1 MKFYLVGK
9 GQEIIQKRN
18 VAVLK
23 LKDIP
28 KMQLSCSFE
37 VWNISS
43 YENIV
48 ILFMSCFQSCPM
60 AAFQTVKQKKK
71 GLVFTWFNTHFI
83 EETVW
88 LSPDHIVNNL
98 WPEFS
103 I

>member
-37 VWNISS
+37 
-43 YENIV
+43 
-48 ILFMSCFQSCPM
+48 
-60 AAFQTVKQKKK
+60 A
-71 GLVFTWFNTHFI
+71 
-83 EETVW
+83 
-88 LSPDHIVNNL
+88 
-98 WPEFS
+98 
-103 I
+103 